1 MNAKTIG
8 IILNGSEILLKSN
21 SLKELVDSLNL
32 LEARFAV
39 EINKEIVP
47 KSPIEHPGKHH
58 AVFFA
63 LLFHVCLQDQ
73 LKVKLS
79 ELI

>member
-32 LEARFAV
+32 QEARFAV
-39 EINKEIVP
+39 EINREIVP
-47 KSPIEHPGKHH
+47 KSQIDNYTLNDKDVIEIVI
-58 AVFFA
+58 AVGGG
-63 LLFHVCLQDQ
+63 
-73 LKVKLS
+73 
-79 ELI
+79 

>member
-32 LEARFAV
+32 QEARFAV
-39 EINKEIVP
+39 EINREIVP
-47 KSPIEHPGKHH
+47 KSQIENYTLKDKDVVEIVI
-58 AVFFA
+58 AVGGG
-63 LLFHVCLQDQ
+63 
-73 LKVKLS
+73 
-79 ELI
+79 

>member
-8 IILNGSEILLKSN
+8 IILNGSEIFLKSN

-39 EINKEIVP
+39 EINREIVP
-47 KSPIEHPGKHH
+47 KSQIDNYTLNDKDVVEIVI
-58 AVFFA
+58 AVGGG
-63 LLFHVCLQDQ
+63 
-73 LKVKLS
+73 
-79 ELI
+79 

>member
-39 EINKEIVP
+39 EINREIVT
-47 KSPIEHPGKHH
+47 KSQIDNYTLNDKDVVEIVI
-58 AVFFA
+58 AVGGG
-63 LLFHVCLQDQ
+63 
-73 LKVKLS
+73 
-79 ELI
+79 